1 MPILAASQVSPIEN
15 PIPDANNHTL
25 YYIIAGAMVLSAA
38 MLWPYFRHRYPCL
51 TVSDLKQKEKVLDNA
66 YEHFRSVENL
76 PLYGYGFE
84 LESMTRRRIALKRR
98 ASKIRVRSL
107 ELDATSLS
115 ICKIYLGFHPEIV
128 GDIVTWNH
136 DVEIIVRDILTPQLG
151 PKRSS
156 TSTMKDASVSP
167 STSKVFNEARR
178 SPSSLYIAVVKQGA
192 NEIPGLMGTVLPE
205 RLGPKRATK
214 IRRFFNLSKE
224 DDVRKYVRRE
234 VKSVKKENAKPYTKA
249 VSSPPFVSSA
259 VVTSDLSSV
268 ASLRHKGSGKLST
281 SDYRLALLAKRI
293 TEKKAKIAA
302 IKAAHHQKATTA

>member
-1 MPILAASQVSPIEN
+1 
-15 PIPDANNHTL
+15 
-25 YYIIAGAMVLSAA
+25 
-38 MLWPYFRHRYPCL
+38 
-51 TVSDLKQKEKVLDNA
+51 
-66 YEHFRSVENL
+66 
-76 PLYGYGFE
+76 
-84 LESMTRRRIALKRR
+84 
-98 ASKIRVRSL
+98 
-107 ELDATSLS
+107 
-115 ICKIYLGFHPEIV
+115 
-128 GDIVTWNH
+128 
-136 DVEIIVRDILTPQLG
+136 
-151 PKRSS
+151 
-156 TSTMKDASVSP
+156 MKDASVSP

-178 SPSSLYIAVVKQGA
+178 SPSSLCQPPPLRRPLTLPRCGERKHIAVVKQGA

>member
-1 MPILAASQVSPIEN
+1 MPYPVDTLKIVSPIEN

-136 DVEIIVRDILTPQLG
+136 DVEIIVRDILIIVESATQDHYG
-151 PKRSS
+151 TQSGCKKG
-156 TSTMKDASVSP
+156 TKVSDI
-167 STSKVFNEARR
+167 R
-178 SPSSLYIAVVKQGA
+178 VK
-192 NEIPGLMGTVLPE
+192 I
-205 RLGPKRATK
+205 
-214 IRRFFNLSKE
+214 
-224 DDVRKYVRRE
+224 
-234 VKSVKKENAKPYTKA
+234 
-249 VSSPPFVSSA
+249 
-259 VVTSDLSSV
+259 
-268 ASLRHKGSGKLST
+268 
-281 SDYRLALLAKRI
+281 
-293 TEKKAKIAA
+293 
-302 IKAAHHQKATTA
+302 